1 MTIMTGAHVSLEYT
15 LRLDDHSVVDSNVGQ
30 EPLTYTQGNHQ
41 LIPGLER
48 ALEGMATGE
57 RKHVTVAPVDGYG
70 VIDPEAFQEVEKGM
84 IPADSQMVG
93 TQLQGTTPDGQQVF
107 PRVSEIKA
115 DTIVLDF
122 NHPLAG
128 KTLHFEV
135 KILGVSGGPGAVS
148 H

>member
-1 MTIMTGAHVSLEYT
+1 MTVVTGAQVSLEYT
-15 LRLDDHSVVDSNVGQ
+15 LRLDDRSVVDSNVGQ
-30 EPLTYTQGNHQ
+30 EPLTYTQGNRE

-48 ALEGMATGE
+48 ALEGMASGE
-57 RKHVTVAPVDGYG
+57 TKHVTVAPIDGYG
-70 VIDPEAFQEVEKGM
+70 VIDQEAFQEVEKGM
-84 IPADSQMVG
+84 IPADSQVVG

-135 KILGVSGGPGAVS
+135 KILGVSSGPGVVA